1 MTSPTRHATFQ
12 RSSSPLLRY
21 RSRHP
26 KAPPNP
32 SGFTDAAA
40 LRYGGGG
47 DSWLYAYTSMRGESG
62 SERTPWLKHVQKRL
76 TLVRLTEPSHMDAAG
91 GTMRTLLD
99 GVAQLE
105 DMTRAQPAVSE
116 ESLSAQL
123 QALVGAASL
132 LPNTAGNDG
141 KHRLDTVAIAK
152 RMWCAHP
159 APRLVVGF
167 CQTRALVPR
176 LGDAKSSLGDAES
189 SLGDA
194 ESSLGDAESSLGG
207 AKSSLGDA
215 KSSLGD
221 AKSSL
226 GDAKSSLGDA
236 KSSAGTSE

>member
-1 MTSPTRHATFQ
+1 MVEA
-12 RSSSPLLRY
+12 RSKEA
-21 RSRHP
+21 H
-26 KAPPNP
+26 
-32 SGFTDAAA
+32 TC
-40 LRYGGGG
+40 
-47 DSWLYAYTSMRGESG
+47 T
-62 SERTPWLKHVQKRL
+62 
-76 TLVRLTEPSHMDAAG
+76 TEPSHMDAAG

-215 KSSLGD
+215 E
-221 AKSSL
+221 
-226 GDAKSSLGDA
+226 
-236 KSSAGTSE
+236 SSAGTSE

>member
-1 MTSPTRHATFQ
+1 
-12 RSSSPLLRY
+12 
-21 RSRHP
+21 
-26 KAPPNP
+26 
-32 SGFTDAAA
+32 
-40 LRYGGGG
+40 
-47 DSWLYAYTSMRGESG
+47 
-62 SERTPWLKHVQKRL
+62 
-76 TLVRLTEPSHMDAAG
+76 MDAAG

-194 ESSLGDAESSLGG
+194 ESSLGDANQMAALQAGKYTRGCFIEPHDDTGF
-207 AKSSLGDA
+207 KDVQDA
-215 KSSLGD
+215 TG
-221 AKSSL
+221 
-226 GDAKSSLGDA
+226 
-236 KSSAGTSE
+236 